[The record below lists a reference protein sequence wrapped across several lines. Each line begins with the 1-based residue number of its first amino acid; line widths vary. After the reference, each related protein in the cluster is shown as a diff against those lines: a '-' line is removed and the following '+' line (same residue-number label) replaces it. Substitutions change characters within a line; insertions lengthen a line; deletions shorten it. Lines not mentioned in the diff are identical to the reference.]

1 MGRYDFTTRPDR
13 LNQFTYKW
21 KTSENNPELLQM
33 WVADMDFCL
42 YQKLKKLLLIM
53 DENIFLVI
61 TILTMT
67 SIKRLLIGKKGA

>member
-33 WVADMDFCL
+33 WVADMDFL
-42 YQKLKKLLLIM
+42 PVPEIM

-67 SIKRLLIGKKGA
+67 SIKRLLIGKKRSMTMLL